1 MQRDHPVELAVP
13 RDHELEAHAEAVQ
26 QRVAGAHPPQAADRH
41 PEAAQFVV
49 VLDRLG
55 RDVVREPLGL
65 LVRVGVTT
73 DVDQQR
79 RVVDDRALV
88 LVEPH
93 PLGEPQRDQA
103 LPQHVL
109 HRLAEAEV
117 DAERQRG
124 NELGQA
130 GVGAVGLDGH
140 RPTLPATR
148 GQARAQ
154 SPGTANGDP
163 ATAAARP
170 PTRRASAPPTSQ
182 RLELIWRV
190 RHPAR

>member
-1 MQRDHPVELAVP
+1 MLDHPVHLAVA
-13 RDHELEAHAEAVQ
+13 RDDELEAHPEAVQ
-26 QRVAGAHPPQAADRH
+26 RRVALAHPPQAADRH
-41 PEAAQFVV
+41 AEAAQFVV

-65 LVRVGVTT
+65 FVCVGVTT

-130 GVGAVGLDGH
+130 DVGAVGLNGH
-140 RPTLPATR
+140 RPTLPL
-148 GQARAQ
+148 RAGRLGLNRQ
-154 SPGTANGDP
+154 VRQTAIQP
-163 ATAAARP
+163 PRR